1 MKMTKDTPRII
12 DMVLEKRKRM
22 LADPTEAI
30 RNGVLAVAAIHGGVR
45 SAAWR
50 AYMMQFVPQDPLGTP
65 VDKRQLDR
73 LLATDGTEG
82 NPDMDRHRAYLLG
95 NGPCGPDTPETFHT
109 TINTID
115 DSIASDLPDS
125 MSEAELTKAA
135 PAKRTM
141 AGLRKVVYK

>member
-1 MKMTKDTPRII
+1 MARNTPRRII
-12 DMVLEKRKRM
+12 DMVLEKRNKM
-22 LADPTEAI
+22 IADPTEAI

-50 AYMMQFVPQDPLGTP
+50 AYMMQFVDQDPLGTP

-82 NPDMDRHRAYLLG
+82 NPDMDRHRAYLMG
-95 NGPCGPDTPETFHT
+95 NGPCGPDTPTTFHD

-115 DSIASDLPDS
+115 DSIASDLPGS
-125 MSEAELTKAA
+125 MSDAEMTKAV
-135 PAKRTM
+135 PAKKAMHMQRT
-141 AGLRKVVYK
+141 VVYK